1 MDVYQA
7 TGERFDVNANLCN
20 TTATVLL
27 AALIAN
33 IPFCLPAAQPPEVTD
48 RGLPARPDHAVQ
60 ESYDPKSHPNTVNAA
75 ASALAGIGLTNH
87 FVSFLLNRL
96 QQQEVTR
103 ESRYQ
108 LAAAVATLGPAA
120 AAAAPILSRWL
131 RDPSTIVQYHAFVAL
146 GTVIPQSPISF
157 EALERLGS
165 VGPEVQYATLLAM
178 QQQAAP
184 RAAEIPIVIT
194 IVKETDHRGLKC
206 FALETLGLIGPAHT
220 GALRAILACVAES
233 DEFISETGL
242 RALRR
247 IDTAHVELVP
257 VLAEALSSS
266 NWKARYY
273 AAEALREFGPRAK
286 PAVPALA
293 AALSKADSTYKDYWV
308 GAYLEA
314 LRAVGP
320 GAVEAADQ
328 IVHLL
333 TERSALYRNRS
344 KYEVEQ
350 LRAFMLVTLSEV
362 GIPDAALPFILD
374 ALANSDVAAAAGHAA
389 GVTSDTLR
397 IYAAGAIAAGAL
409 GARAADAA
417 PFLLRAL
424 RPEFRD
430 YPLTFESYLANIPKS
445 GVYTSA
451 RIEAIRAL
459 GKIGPA
465 AKTATSLLT
474 ELAQREESPQRFF
487 QMPLLSNEARTAL
500 ALIGGRQ
507 PAQNESP
514 HSKSESFQSTAKA
527 TK

>member
-1 MDVYQA
+1 M
-7 TGERFDVNANLCN
+7 NANLCS
-20 TTATVLL
+20 TGATILL

-48 RGLPARPDHAVQ
+48 RDLRARLDHAVQ
-60 ESYDPKSHPNTVNAA
+60 ESYDPKSHSNTVHAA
-75 ASALAGIGLTNH
+75 ASASAAIGLTNY
-87 FVSFLLNRL
+87 FVSYLLNRL
-96 QQQEVTR
+96 QQQEVSG

-108 LAAAVATLGPAA
+108 LAAAVAKFGPAA

-131 RDPSTIVQYHAFVAL
+131 PDPDTIVQYHAFVAL
-146 GTVIPQSPISF
+146 GQVNPQSPIPF
-157 EALERLGS
+157 EALERIQRLGS

-178 QQQAAP
+178 QQQAAS
-184 RAAEIPIVIT
+184 RAAEIPIVIA

-220 GALRAILACVAES
+220 GALRTILACVVES
-233 DEFISETGL
+233 DEFISETGV
-242 RALRR
+242 RALRQ
-247 IDTAHVELVP
+247 IDTAHAELVP

-266 NWKARYY
+266 SWKARYY
-273 AAEALREFGPRAK
+273 AAEALRKFGPRAK

-293 AALSKADSTYKDYWV
+293 AALSRADSTDKHYWV

-320 GAVEAADQ
+320 GAVEAADP
-328 IVHLL
+328 IVRLL
-333 TERSALYRNRS
+333 AERSPLYRNRS

-374 ALANSDVAAAAGHAA
+374 ALANSNTLNNYDPIFH
-389 GVTSDTLR
+389 TRDTL
-397 IYAAGAIAAGAL
+397 YPAGAIAAGAL
-409 GARAADAA
+409 GARAADAV

-430 YPLTFESYLANIPKS
+430 YPLTFESYFDKKPESRIC
-445 GVYTSA
+445 TSP

-465 AKTATSLLT
+465 AKTATSVLT
-474 ELAQREESPQRFF
+474 EFARREERPQRFS
-487 QMPLLSNEARTAL
+487 QMPLLSDEARTAL
-500 ALIGGRQ
+500 ALIGGQ
-507 PAQNESP
+507 SAAHNESP
-514 HSKSESFQSTAKA
+514 HSKSESFPSSAKA
-527 TK
+527 TE

>member
-1 MDVYQA
+1 MDFYQA
-7 TGERFDVNANLCN
+7 IGERFDVNANLCN
-20 TTATVLL
+20 TSAIILL

-48 RGLPARPDHAVQ
+48 RDLRARLDHAVQ
-60 ESYDPKSHPNTVNAA
+60 ESYDPKSHSNTVHAA
-75 ASALAGIGLTNH
+75 ASASAAIGLTNY
-87 FVSFLLNRL
+87 FVSYLLNRL
-96 QQQEVTR
+96 QQQEVSG

-108 LAAAVATLGPAA
+108 LAAAVARLGPAA
-120 AAAAPILSRWL
+120 ATAAPILSRWL

-146 GTVIPQSPISF
+146 GQVNPQSPISF
-157 EALERLGS
+157 EALGRIQRLGS

-266 NWKARYY
+266 SWKARYY
-273 AAEALREFGPRAK
+273 AAKALREFGPRAK

-293 AALSKADSTYKDYWV
+293 AALSRADSTDKHYWV

-320 GAVEAADQ
+320 GAVEAADP
-328 IVHLL
+328 IVRLL
-333 TERSALYRNRS
+333 AERSALYRNRS
-344 KYEVEQ
+344 KNEVEQ

-362 GIPDAALPFILD
+362 GVPDAALPFILD
-374 ALANSDVAAAAGHAA
+374 ALANSNTLSDYDPNFHRR
-389 GVTSDTLR
+389 DTL
-397 IYAAGAIAAGAL
+397 YAAGAIAAGAL

-417 PFLLRAL
+417 PFLLRVL

-430 YPLTFESYLANIPKS
+430 YRLTFESYFANGPKS
-445 GVYTSA
+445 GIYTSP

-465 AKTATSLLT
+465 ATTATSLLT
-474 ELAQREESPQRFF
+474 ELAQREESPQLFS
-487 QMPLLSNEARTAL
+487 QMPLLSDEARTAL
-500 ALIGGRQ
+500 ALIGGQ
-507 PAQNESP
+507 
-514 HSKSESFQSTAKA
+514 
-527 TK
+527 

>member
-1 MDVYQA
+1 VDFYQA
-7 TGERFDVNANLCN
+7 IGEGFDVNANLCN
-20 TTATVLL
+20 TSATILL

-48 RGLPARPDHAVQ
+48 RDLRARLDHAVQ

-75 ASALAGIGLTNH
+75 ASASAGIGLTNH
-87 FVSFLLNRL
+87 FVSYLLNRL
-96 QQQEVTR
+96 QQQEVSG

-108 LAAAVATLGPAA
+108 LAAAVARLGPAA

-131 RDPSTIVQYHAFVAL
+131 RDPNTIVQYHAFVAL
-146 GTVIPQSPISF
+146 GQVNPQSPISF
-157 EALERLGS
+157 EALERIQRLGS
-165 VGPEVQYATLLAM
+165 VDPEVQYATLLAM

-194 IVKETDHRGLKC
+194 VVKETDHRGLKC

-266 NWKARYY
+266 SWKARYY

-293 AALSKADSTYKDYWV
+293 AALSRADSTDKHYWV

-320 GAVEAADQ
+320 GAVEAADP
-328 IVHLL
+328 IVRLL
-333 TERSALYRNRS
+333 AERSALYRNRS

-374 ALANSDVAAAAGHAA
+374 ALANSD
-389 GVTSDTLR
+389 TLSDTHSNPLR

-409 GARAADAA
+409 GARAADGA

-430 YPLTFESYLANIPKS
+430 YPLTFESYLGNIPKS
-445 GVYTSA
+445 GIYTSP

-474 ELAQREESPQRFF
+474 ELAQREGSPQLFS
-487 QMPLLSNEARTAL
+487 QMPLTSDEARTAL
-500 ALIGGRQ
+500 ALIGGQ
-507 PAQNESP
+507 
-514 HSKSESFQSTAKA
+514 
-527 TK
+527 

>member
-1 MDVYQA
+1 
-7 TGERFDVNANLCN
+7 
-20 TTATVLL
+20 
-27 AALIAN
+27 
-33 IPFCLPAAQPPEVTD
+33 
-48 RGLPARPDHAVQ
+48 
-60 ESYDPKSHPNTVNAA
+60 
-75 ASALAGIGLTNH
+75 
-87 FVSFLLNRL
+87 
-96 QQQEVTR
+96 
-103 ESRYQ
+103 
-108 LAAAVATLGPAA
+108 
-120 AAAAPILSRWL
+120 
-131 RDPSTIVQYHAFVAL
+131 
-146 GTVIPQSPISF
+146 
-157 EALERLGS
+157 

-184 RAAEIPIVIT
+184 RAAEIPIVIS

-266 NWKARYY
+266 SWKARYY
-273 AAEALREFGPRAK
+273 AAEALRKFGPRAK

-293 AALSKADSTYKDYWV
+293 AALSRADSTDKHDRV

-328 IVHLL
+328 IVRLL
-333 TERSALYRNRS
+333 AERSALYRNRS

-374 ALANSDVAAAAGHAA
+374 ALANSNTLSNTLSDTH
-389 GVTSDTLR
+389 SDTLR

-430 YPLTFESYLANIPKS
+430 YQLTFESYPGSIPKS
-445 GVYTSA
+445 GIYTSP

-474 ELAQREESPQRFF
+474 EFAQREESPQRFS
-487 QMPLLSNEARTAL
+487 QMPLLSDEARTAL
-500 ALIGGRQ
+500 ALIGGQ
-507 PAQNESP
+507 SIAHNESP
-514 HSKSESFQSTAKA
+514 HSKSESLSSSAKA
-527 TK
+527 TE